1 MERGDNSSILRPAL
15 KRSMS
20 VGLIG
25 IKNTAEQDEEA
36 VELGIAAE
44 QAEASMARYVWK
56 VLGDMPAVVCL

>member
-1 MERGDNSSILRPAL
+1 MLLCRRGGSYAERGDNSSILRPAL

-44 QAEASMARYVWK
+44 QAEASMARY
-56 VLGDMPAVVCL
+56 